1 MDPFPNPYSALI
13 ATFNQ
18 VSPLDS
24 NSEDADDPQHLND
37 DDLLLW
43 ANAEFTYD
51 IPPGVGI
58 YEEDL
63 VAKLAQTQQQYEQ
76 LQRLHQQQLQQ
87 QQLQLQQ
94 QQFQQ
99 QQQQPHSMTSQPQQN
114 LGLYHSTDIQRQMQ
128 QFDALHRHLDSNEDP
143 RTSLSVVERSRQR
156 NPVTSQPLTAVGP
169 QQQLYDTRMNTPF
182 QTPPTTG
189 VNPTAISPAVARLLR
204 QPFLT
209 LQQQQLQQYSAASS
223 PLASPT
229 ASSVPDFHPLQGP
242 SVKATALP
250 EETPASVATVTKR
263 TASARKD
270 SSVPSTP
277 ASPASS
283 TTSIKASSTAT
294 PSEERANQLE
304 AELDEYDAELEA
316 SSSASKSAF
325 ADGLSQD
332 DPDYAAKLAAEEDK
346 RRRNTAASAR
356 FRHKKRLREQ
366 VLEKTAKEMTAKSE
380 MLEIR
385 VRELEMEIKWLRGLI
400 VEKDSRML
408 EALPSSGAL
417 SSSVAAASTTLASG
431 KGSKEGTLTK
441 APSKRGKK
449 NTV

>member
-1 MDPFPNPYSALI
+1 
-13 ATFNQ
+13 
-18 VSPLDS
+18 
-24 NSEDADDPQHLND
+24 
-37 DDLLLW
+37 
-43 ANAEFTYD
+43 
-51 IPPGVGI
+51 
-58 YEEDL
+58 
-63 VAKLAQTQQQYEQ
+63 
-76 LQRLHQQQLQQ
+76 
-87 QQLQLQQ
+87 
-94 QQFQQ
+94 
-99 QQQQPHSMTSQPQQN
+99 
-114 LGLYHSTDIQRQMQ
+114 
-128 QFDALHRHLDSNEDP
+128 
-143 RTSLSVVERSRQR
+143 
-156 NPVTSQPLTAVGP
+156 
-169 QQQLYDTRMNTPF
+169 MNTPF
-182 QTPPTTG
+182 QAPPSGG
-189 VNPTAISPAVARLLR
+189 VNPTAISPAAARLLR

-242 SVKATALP
+242 SVKATAKP
-250 EETPASVATVTKR
+250 EETLAPVATVSKR

-270 SSVPSTP
+270 SSVPSMP

-283 TTSIKASSTAT
+283 TTSVKASSTST

-304 AELDEYDAELEA
+304 AELDEYEAELEA
-316 SSSASKSAF
+316 SSAASKAVT
-325 ADGLSQD
+325 DGLSQD

-385 VRELEMEIKWLRGLI
+385 VKELEMEIKWLRGLI

-408 EALPSSGAL
+408 DALPSSESVL
-417 SSSVAAASTTLASG
+417 SSSAPSSTSTSG
-431 KGSKEGTLTK
+431 KGSRENSLAK

-449 NTV
+449 NAV

>member
-24 NSEDADDPQHLND
+24 TAEDADDPQHLND

-76 LQRLHQQQLQQ
+76 LQRQHQQHLQQ
-87 QQLQLQQ
+87 QQLQQQQ

-99 QQQQPHSMTSQPQQN
+99 QQQQPHLMTSQPQQN
-114 LGLYHSTDIQRQMQ
+114 LGLYNSTDIQRQMQ
-128 QFDALHRHLDSNEDP
+128 QFDALHRYLDSNEDP

-156 NPVTSQPLTAVGP
+156 NPVTSQPPTAAGP
-169 QQQLYDTRMNTPF
+169 QQQLHYDTRMNTPF

-189 VNPTAISPAVARLLR
+189 VNPTAISPAAARLLR

-229 ASSVPDFHPLQGP
+229 TSSVPDFHPLQGP
-242 SVKATALP
+242 SVKATAMP
-250 EETPASVATVTKR
+250 EETPASVATVSKR
-263 TASARKD
+263 TVSARKD

-304 AELDEYDAELEA
+304 AELDEYEAELED
-316 SSSASKSAF
+316 STSASKSAI

-380 MLEIR
+380 LLEIR

-408 EALPSSGAL
+408 ETLPSSEV
-417 SSSVAAASTTLASG
+417 SSVAAASTALAGG
-431 KGSKEGTLTK
+431 KGAKEGALAK

-449 NTV
+449 NAV